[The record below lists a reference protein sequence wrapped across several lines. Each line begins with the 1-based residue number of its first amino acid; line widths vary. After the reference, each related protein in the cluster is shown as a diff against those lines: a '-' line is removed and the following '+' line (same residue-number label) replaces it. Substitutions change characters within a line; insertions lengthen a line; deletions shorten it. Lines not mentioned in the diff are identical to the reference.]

1 MFRTLLQKAVKV
13 FASQVERNSLF
24 EKPGE
29 REATPPLGTP
39 NGKAGGKAGG
49 TDKEDGESQ

>member
-1 MFRTLLQKAVKV
+1 VFRTVLQKAVKV

-29 REATPPLGTP
+29 RAFTPPLSATTAES
-39 NGKAGGKAGG
+39 GK
-49 TDKEDGESQ
+49 TDAEVDQEDGESP